1 MAEENRG
8 STPAK
13 TSTNAV
19 KKTEGKLSFTKL
31 VGKWMREM
39 RSELKKVIWPTPKQ
53 TLNNTVVALVMMAFS
68 AVVLW
73 GFDTLASLGVQTLI
87 DLV

>member
-19 KKTEGKLSFTKL
+19 KKTEGKLSFTKR

-39 RSELKKVIWPTPKQ
+39 RGELKKVIWPTPKQ